1 MFHFINIINFNIKL
15 NFNIMSDFN
24 NILSDLKIFIEKFGN
39 QSTNLNEGK
48 IDKKEKN
55 KFKVQIKTKTSKI
68 RAKDIH
74 HKEKIINKILE
85 LKSLSCQEDYYIFD
99 DLIKILQG
107 KNYIDEDIDMADCSN
122 QRGNPSSQYLQDKL
136 VDKQLIKQKI
146 SEEYT
151 NDMLGRAIS
160 KAENFSIRF
169 GKNQMEKQFN
179 YYNRFD
185 NGFIKD
191 KNNLLKSLMNALD
204 TLQDYYEMDGD
215 KKRFPSNFNQ
225 AKIIPYIEKL
235 KNNCHRDDQG
245 IFDDFIAIIRGEH
258 VNFDNNFNLICN
270 ADPNVLAQ
278 SGVISMKFASRQEK
292 EWKDKAMK
300 YGNYSCNLEMNKNW
314 DNNQHIPSNL
324 NNYNNYT

>member
-1 MFHFINIINFNIKL
+1 MDAFN
-15 NFNIMSDFN
+15 S
-24 NILSDLKIFIEKFGN
+24 ILSDLQVFIEKFGN
-39 QSTNLNEGK
+39 QSTILNKGK
-48 IDKKEKN
+48 ISKKEKN
-55 KFKVQIKTKTSKI
+55 KLKEQIEIKMGKI

-74 HKEKIINKILE
+74 YKEKQINKIQE

-99 DLIKILQG
+99 NLINILQG
-107 KNYIDEDIDMADCSN
+107 NNYYDEDIDMTEYSN
-122 QRGNPSSQYLQDKL
+122 QRGNSNSGYQQDKL

-160 KAENFSIRF
+160 KAENFSTRF
-169 GKNQMEKQFN
+169 GKNQLEKQFN

-225 AKIIPYIEKL
+225 NRIISYIEKL

-245 IFDDFIAIIRGEH
+245 IFDDFITIIRGGH
-258 VNFDNNFNLICN
+258 VNFDNNFNLICK

-278 SGVISMKFASRQEK
+278 SGVSSMKFASRQEK
-292 EWKDKAMK
+292 EWKEKAMK
-300 YGNYSCNLEMNKNW
+300 YGNYPCKLEINQNW
-314 DNNQHIPSNL
+314 ENNHHIPSKL
-324 NNYNNYT
+324 NNYNDYC

>member
-1 MFHFINIINFNIKL
+1 METFNDI
-15 NFNIMSDFN
+15 F
-24 NILSDLKIFIEKFGN
+24 SDLEIFIEKFGN
-39 QSTNLNEGK
+39 QSAILNKGK
-48 IDKKEKN
+48 INKKEKN
-55 KFKVQIKTKTSKI
+55 KFKEQIDIKMGKI
-68 RAKDIH
+68 RAKDLH
-74 HKEKIINKILE
+74 NKEKKINKILE
-85 LKSLSCQEDYYIFD
+85 LKNLSCQEDYNIFD
-99 DLIKILQG
+99 KLITILQG
-107 KNYIDEDIDMADCSN
+107 NNYIDEDIDMTDCSN
-122 QRGNPSSQYLQDKL
+122 QRGNYSSQYQQDKL

-160 KAENFSIRF
+160 KAENFSTRF
-169 GKNQMEKQFN
+169 GKNQVERQFN

-225 AKIIPYIEKL
+225 AKIISYIEKL
-235 KNNCHRDDQG
+235 KSNCHRDDQR
-245 IFDDFIAIIRGEH
+245 IFDDFITIIRGGH

-270 ADPNVLAQ
+270 ADPNVLAS
-278 SGVISMKFASRQEK
+278 SGVSSMKFASRQEK

-300 YGNYSCNLEMNKNW
+300 YGNYPCKLEINQNW
-314 DNNQHIPSNL
+314 ENNQHIPSNL
-324 NNYNNYT
+324 NNYNDYN